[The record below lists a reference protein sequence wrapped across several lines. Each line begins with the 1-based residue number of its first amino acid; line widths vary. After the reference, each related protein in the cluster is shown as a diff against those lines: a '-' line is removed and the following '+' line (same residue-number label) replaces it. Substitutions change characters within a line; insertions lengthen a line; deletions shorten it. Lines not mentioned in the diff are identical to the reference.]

1 VSRSTIQNNHISN
14 GFHNKSYNVFV
25 YSFQFFYA
33 LGNCQNDIPLEN
45 LKNEF
50 EKLKSE
56 IKEELKSEIEIKLR
70 NEMKVELK
78 SEVQELKKSYQQEL
92 ITLRQKNER
101 IEYKL
106 GEEMGRSGHR
116 RK

>member
-1 VSRSTIQNNHISN
+1 MASITNLITCLFIA
-14 GFHNKSYNVFV
+14 F
-25 YSFQFFYA
+25 SFLYA

-56 IKEELKSEIEIKLR
+56 IKEELKSEIEMKLR
-70 NEMKVELK
+70 NEMKIELK